1 MLQGEK
7 YNLLETPGKLP
18 GVSFLKRSFLA
29 LFCLISEQPCFRK
42 SNYIIKLNCD
52 KYVIARTLKRILE
65 NNSISFVKNELI
77 FFQMEG
83 TGTFLS
89 IKKLNRR
96 IESYIVPDNYQI
108 LWAADGLSEVTVDFQ
123 SYPFHQNSLFFLTTG
138 RIVNLQFSGDQPK
151 GWIMNISRDYLKNQ
165 LPDKLHLKNIDIFH
179 TYTDNPRIVLSP
191 KIGERI
197 HTLAEMI
204 SELSVSAIPGK
215 EMAIS
220 ALFRTMFV
228 YIGSRCN
235 ISRDKE
241 SKKNS
246 LNIVSQFK
254 VHVSRHFLKTHK
266 VSAYADMLHVTP
278 KYLTQV
284 VKQVMGVTA
293 KQIIREQLLVQS
305 YRDLKFS
312 NDSIKEIAFK
322 LGFSEPEHFSH
333 FFKKSTGHAPSEF
346 RDS

>member
-1 MLQGEK
+1 MER
-7 YNLLETPGKLP
+7 PGIFLNIRKL
-18 GVSFLKRSFLA
+18 SR
-29 LFCLISEQPCFRK
+29 
-42 SNYIIKLNCD
+42 
-52 KYVIARTLKRILE
+52 RT
-65 NNSISFVKNELI
+65 
-77 FFQMEG
+77 
-83 TGTFLS
+83 
-89 IKKLNRR
+89 
-96 IESYIVPDNYQI
+96 ESYIVPDNYQI
-108 LWAADGLSEVTVDFQ
+108 LWAADGLTEVNVDLQ
-123 SYPFHQNSLFFLTTG
+123 CYPFYQNSLFFLVPG
-138 RIVNLQFSGDQPK
+138 RIVNLQFSVDQPK

-165 LPDKLHLKNIDIFH
+165 LSDNLHLKNIDIFH
-179 TYTDNPRIVLSP
+179 AHTDNPRIVLSP

-204 SELSVSAIPGK
+204 AEFCVSAIPGK

-228 YIGSRCN
+228 YIGSKCN
-235 ISRDKE
+235 ISRDKD

-246 LNIVSQFK
+246 LNLVSQFK
-254 VHVSRHFLKTHK
+254 VHVARHFLETHK
-266 VSAYADMLHVTP
+266 VSAYAAMLHVTP

-312 NDSIKEIAFK
+312 NDSIKEIAYK

-333 FFKKSTGHAPSEF
+333 FFKKSTGHAPSEY
-346 RDS
+346 RQS